1 MTEENAPTTQFELD
15 GFGGELLRPS
25 DEGYDDAR
33 RVFNGMIDRRPAL
46 IARCAKAADVV
57 AAVNLAREENLP
69 LSIYGGGHGVTGSA
83 VVDAGICIDLRGMKG
98 VTVDAETRTVRARA
112 CDATRIPADPDPP
125 GPDGRRLGA
134 RG

>member
-1 MTEENAPTTQFELD
+1 MTEENAPTTRFELD
-15 GFGGELLRPS
+15 GFGSELLRPS

-98 VTVDAETRTVRARA
+98 VTSTQRRAQSVLREGSPGASSTRPPRSTGWQS
-112 CDATRIPADPDPP
+112 PA
-125 GPDGRRLGA
+125 GG
-134 RG
+134 